1 MSCSSNCQCCVEHRL
16 VARFVGDDSHLP
28 AFACPAN
35 CFHPFQEAF
44 LRELLL
50 PFSDGAPQVVA
61 GCVRHF
67 PDGGSHVLANLRQH
81 AAHFAALRRKRDGR
95 PALVRLVRHLPD
107 KFSCRHLFHD
117 VAHGRMRLSDLPGDS
132 RNGLRPSLREG
143 IEHGKPFW
151 PDVHSIQPVNLRR
164 IVRNAVGQH
173 SQTASDRHF
182 SCSVE
187 KVHILRFVYRY

>member
-1 MSCSSNCQCCVEHRL
+1 MIRTSRLSRALRTAFTRSRRLFCASCSSHSPMARHRSWR
-16 VARFVGDDSHLP
+16 VASDTSPTAVATSSQTSVSMPHT
-28 AFACPAN
+28 
-35 CFHPFQEAF
+35 
-44 LRELLL
+44 LRPCGE
-50 PFSDGAPQVVA
+50 SAMVV
-61 GCVRHF
+61 
-67 PDGGSHVLANLRQH
+67 
-81 AAHFAALRRKRDGR
+81 

-107 KFSCRHLFHD
+107 KFSCRHLLHD

-143 IEHGKPFW
+143 IEHGKPFR

-187 KVHILRFVYRY
+187 KVHILRSVYRY